1 MKLDYKKA
9 LLIGFGLFSAQLAWV
24 IYNTY
29 VPIFLQA
36 GNPVF
41 NASKAVTTFGFGLN
55 ATAAGFIMTLDNIA
69 GFLIQPLMGP
79 ISDRT
84 RTRLGRRMPYILV
97 FAPIAA
103 IALAAIPLAPQMI
116 PAELNGRF
124 DQLGGLFA
132 FFMLA
137 LGVMLLA
144 MALWR
149 TPTFALLPDLI
160 PSPLRSQANGIVNLM
175 AGIGGIIAFLLGGLL
190 YNVYRPLP
198 FWLGGAIMIAAV
210 IVLFLT
216 IKEPKE
222 LAEPAQREE
231 GLLTILRKLRAIPRE
246 NARSLTL
253 IVLTIFCYM
262 MGYNAIETFF
272 SSYGVNTLGVKES
285 TASMILSAAYISFII
300 FAVPA
305 GMLAARIGRKRTIM
319 IGLALFAAVL
329 VVAYFTPVVPVVI
342 ALLVVGGFAW
352 ALVNINGL
360 PMVLDT
366 STTEDMMGTFTG
378 LYFIAAT
385 LAGTLGPTF
394 NGWVIDLTG
403 GNYAMIFIVSPAFFA
418 LGFALMLGVT
428 KGEAK
433 Q

>member
-1 MKLDYKKA
+1 
-9 LLIGFGLFSAQLAWV
+9 V

-55 ATAAGFIMTLDNIA
+55 AATAGFIMTLDNIA

-84 RTRLGRRMPYILV
+84 RTRLGRRMPYILI

-103 IALAAIPLAPQMI
+103 IALAAIPVAPQMI
-116 PAELNGRF
+116 PAELNGQF

-132 FFMLA
+132 FFILA

-160 PSPLRSQANGIVNLM
+160 PSPLRSQANGVVNLM
-175 AGIGGIIAFLLGGLL
+175 AGIGGIVAFLLGGIL
-190 YNVYRPLP
+190 YNIYRPLP
-198 FWLGGAIMIAAV
+198 FWLGGVIMVAAV
-210 IVLFLT
+210 VVLFLT

-231 GLLTILRKLRAIPRE
+231 GLWTILRKLRAIPRE
-246 NARSLTL
+246 NARSLAL
-253 IVLTIFCYM
+253 IVATIFCYM
-262 MGYNAIETFF
+262 MGYNAVETFF

-300 FAVPA
+300 FALPA

-329 VVAYFTPVVPVVI
+329 AAAFFMPFVPVVI
-342 ALLVVGGFAW
+342 ALLAVGGFAW

-385 LAGTLGPTF
+385 LAGALGPTF

-403 GNYAMIFIVSPAFFA
+403 GNYAMIFVVSPAFFA
-418 LGFALMLGVT
+418 LGFLLMLGVT

-433 Q
+433 TTG